1 MKAKLYISNL
11 SKDTNETELNR
22 LFSGVGKVTSVAI
35 VRGRYSNTSRGFALV
50 EMETE
55 DGIRLAI
62 AQFDGSRLKGSDI
75 VVRRSK
81 DNWGRKTA

>member
-1 MKAKLYISNL
+1 MKAKLYVSNL
-11 SKDTNETELNR
+11 STETDEAELDR

-35 VRGRYSNTSRGFALV
+35 VRGRYSNASKGFALV

-55 DGIRLAI
+55 DGLRLAI
-62 AQFDGSRLKGSDI
+62 SHFDGSRLKGSVI

-81 DNWGRKTA
+81 DNWRRLTA